1 MHFLLNQFEKFFCGF
16 VISQFKIYAFNVNSI
31 RANTECKNIFFLKQP
46 KIEALKAC
54 PTFVELNDLK

>member
-1 MHFLLNQFEKFFCGF
+1 MIFYSWVFLTSIQLEQ
-16 VISQFKIYAFNVNSI
+16 IQNVKMYKYI
-31 RANTECKNIFFLKQP
+31 FLKQP